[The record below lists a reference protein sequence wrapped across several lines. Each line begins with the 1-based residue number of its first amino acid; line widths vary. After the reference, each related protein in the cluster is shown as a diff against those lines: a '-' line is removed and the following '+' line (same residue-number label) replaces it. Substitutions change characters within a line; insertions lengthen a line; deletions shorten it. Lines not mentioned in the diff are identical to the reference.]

1 MAGQAI
7 HELIEELP
15 RIRAAADEVATRA
28 DHLQAQAYLWM
39 FQPQEGKTITLP
51 SGRKAIVHAVPPGVD
66 VAALAIL
73 EACADQHE
81 QAAKMRSRA
90 DALEIEIKGRRD
102 H

>member
-1 MAGQAI
+1 MPQAI

-15 RIRAAADEVATRA
+15 RIWAEADAVASRA
-28 DHLQAQAYLWM
+28 DHLQATAFLWL
-39 FQPQEGKTITLP
+39 FQPKEGKTLTLP
-51 SGRKAIVHAVPPGVD
+51 SGRQATVHPIPPGAD
-66 VAALAIL
+66 VAAIAIL

-81 QAAKMRSRA
+81 LAAKMRSRA